1 MEHILCFQ
9 KWKLMLMC
17 SKMGGRKAK
26 IKKKKKERVDLFPNF
41 RYIHLSETVNG
52 CWPCDRNQSLP
63 TNLQE
68 RNRGREKNDTN
79 APYEKNRL
87 DQRLVG
93 REEGKP
99 FHQVLEIQAAG
110 S

>member
-1 MEHILCFQ
+1 MAAGPVIETKVFLQTC
-9 KWKLMLMC
+9 KREKE
-17 SKMGGRKAK
+17 GGK
-26 IKKKKKERVDLFPNF
+26 
-41 RYIHLSETVNG
+41 
-52 CWPCDRNQSLP
+52 
-63 TNLQE
+63 
-68 RNRGREKNDTN
+68 KNDTN